1 MMDEQIYLSNL
12 YDYYKDLLTDLQKRY
27 FEDYYFDN
35 LTMEEI
41 ANNFSVTKNA
51 ISKALKEV
59 KEKLEYYES
68 KLKLY
73 HNRLM
78 IEKLLDNDTF
88 GKIEKYI

>member
-41 ANNFSVTKNA
+41 ANNFSVTK
-51 ISKALKEV
+51 KR
-59 KEKLEYYES
+59 
-68 KLKLY
+68 
-73 HNRLM
+73 H
-78 IEKLLDNDTF
+78 
-88 GKIEKYI
+88 